1 MKTLKTA
8 IYLPLILIALAAAY
22 LSLAGCQATGGTATT
37 QPSTQPT
44 LQSTLAG
51 LQADWA
57 ALQPFVAIAEA
68 IDPSVKTY
76 ADLVTSAL
84 AIANGN
90 PTAQNI
96 STAASAISSLSSH
109 PAVVSAK
116 ATGGK

>member
-1 MKTLKTA
+1 MKTPKTA
-8 IYLPLILIALAAAY
+8 IYLPLVLIALAVTY
-22 LSLAGCQATGGTATT
+22 LSLAGCQATRTATT